1 MNVTTETTLR
11 RRPRRA
17 LTALLVSLAVV
28 LAGCSSGSSH
38 ATAETTQPATTA
50 PATGTSTKTDAQL
63 ATEAYVWGYPLVVT
77 ERTLQLFGLATPVN
91 HLRFQ
96 PTLSDASSRSVVAP
110 NADTLYAIAPLD
122 LRGGPLVLTVP
133 AIHDRYYAFQFM
145 SAYTDS
151 FAYVGTRA
159 TGGEAGSWVITPPG
173 WTGTLPAG
181 AHRISAPTPQVVLLG
196 RFLVD
201 GKADVANVH
210 ALGTHIS
217 LQPLSTLTGTPA
229 GAAPPPLGA
238 PKGSAQAVAR
248 AGLGFYDELGDAL
261 AINPP
266 VDAYERATVARFA
279 RLGIGPG
286 RHPSTEV
293 HDPAVRAALLAG
305 ITKGEAQL
313 TAASGKAARSVDGWV
328 VSTNAGSYGHDA
340 LTRAVVAKIGWGANI
355 PVEAMYPHAVSD
367 STGGARSTVRTA
379 TSSTSPRVG
388 CPPSRPSGR
397 SPCTGPITSSCPTR
411 STASPS
417 ATAPRASSTAPAAR
431 STSTSSTTRP
441 PATRPTGCQPPPR
454 ARSTCRCAS
463 TCRSSR
469 SSTSPTATRRS
480 SAPAEAARQGASH
493 PLRMMRHGR

>member
-1 MNVTTETTLR
+1 MSVTTVTTLR
-11 RRPRRA
+11 RHPGRA
-17 LTALLVSLAVV
+17 LSALLVSLAVV
-28 LAGCSSGSSH
+28 VAGCSSGSSH
-38 ATAETTQPATTA
+38 ATAETTTQAATTA
-50 PATGTSTKTDAQL
+50 PGASTSTPTDTQL

-91 HLRFQ
+91 QLRFQ

-217 LQPLSTLTGTPA
+217 LQPLSTVTGAPA
-229 GAAPPPLGA
+229 GAPPPALGA

-286 RHPSTEV
+286 RHPSSEV

-313 TAASGKAARSVDGWV
+313 TVASGKAARSVDGWV

-367 STGGARSTVRTA
+367 PTGGALDGAHRYVIHFPAGGLPPVKAFWSITLYGPDHFFVPNPINRFAIGDRTK
-379 TSSTSPRVG
+379 G
-388 CPPSRPSGR
+388 LQHG
-397 SPCTGPITSSCPTR
+397 TGGSLDLYL
-411 STASPS
+411 
-417 ATAPRASSTAPAAR
+417 
-431 STSTSSTTRP
+431 
-441 PATRPTGCQPPPR
+441 QHDPPPGHE
-454 ARSTCRCAS
+454 ANWL
-463 TCRSSR
+463 
-469 SSTSPTATRRS
+469 PTPVS
-480 SAPAEAARQGASH
+480 GPFYLS
-493 PLRMMRHGR
+493 LRLYLPEQPILDLTYRYPTIQRTD